1 MIKNWIQK
9 LENSP
14 ITFWQA
20 IFLIYIAVLFR
31 AFLEGYANPENLNH
45 LGGII
50 DTFFHY
56 PFWFFGVFL
65 SVFILLRILT
75 KENISKISKL
85 GAIFSFAI
93 IISPIF
99 DLIAGKNLPHPY
111 AFITGTLNEI
121 IHCFLTFLGGSLGIG
136 IGIRIEIFLGIL
148 FLGYYVFYKT
158 KSLWRSFA
166 GAFLLY
172 MVVFSFC
179 MFPTVLFEAQSI
191 ISGDAQKLTRRT
203 VPTFYYIQEPANSIT
218 NYRIFVL
225 DRNTFDSPKIQ
236 SIKNQYSITISICL
250 LIIDV
255 LILAWWTFLYSAKK
269 IISILKNF
277 RYLRFIH
284 YYLMI
289 ALGIYLGVSFSG
301 RNPVGSTFDLLSFV
315 GLFFS
320 FLFAFLFSIWEN
332 DAIDINIDKI
342 SNPNRPLAK
351 GEFSMEEW
359 RAIKYLFLFLSLAF
373 AFLTGL
379 YAFIFILMF
388 IAAYHIYS
396 APPLRLKRFLGI
408 SSFLIAVNSL
418 LAVFMGFF
426 LSAGTEKLT
435 VFPQKYIL
443 GILAIVFLGEN
454 VKNLKDTEGDKRE
467 GIKTLPVVLGEK
479 TGKLIIGIFVFLAT
493 LLVPFIFFA
502 NIYAFFTAAF
512 FGLILFF
519 LVNRKNF
526 EEKYI
531 FITYFVFAA
540 VFVSEILFLN

>member
-9 LENSP
+9 IENIP

-31 AFLEGYANPENLNH
+31 IFLEGYANPENLNH

-75 KENISKISKL
+75 KEKIDKISKL

-136 IGIRIEIFLGIL
+136 IGIRIELFLGVL

-158 KSLWRSFA
+158 KSLWRSLTA
-166 GAFLLY
+166 AFLLY
-172 MVVFSFC
+172 VVVFAFG
-179 MFPTVLFEAQSI
+179 MLPTLLLETQNVILGNPLE
-191 ISGDAQKLTRRT
+191 LTRRL
-203 VPTFYYIQEPANSIT
+203 VPTFYYIQEPADTIT
-218 NYRIFVL
+218 DYRTFIL
-225 DRNTFDSPKIQ
+225 DRNTFESLKTQ
-236 SIKNQYSITISICL
+236 NIKNQYSITISISL
-250 LIIDV
+250 LIINV
-255 LILAWWTFLYSAKK
+255 LLLVWWTFLYSAKK
-269 IISILKNF
+269 LLAALKNF

-289 ALGIYLGVSFSG
+289 ALGIYLGISFAE
-301 RNPVGSTFDLLSFV
+301 RIPLGSLFDFLSLLS
-315 GLFFS
+315 LF
-320 FLFAFLFSIWEN
+320 FAFLFAGLFCIWEN
-332 DAIDINIDKI
+332 DEIDINIDKI
-342 SNPNRPLAK
+342 SNPSRPLIK
-351 GEFSMEEW
+351 DEFSMEEW
-359 RAIKYLFLFLSLAF
+359 RALKYLFLFLSLAF

-379 YAFIFILMF
+379 YVFIFILMF
-388 IAAYHIYS
+388 IAIYHIYS

-408 SSFLIAVNSL
+408 SSFLIAANSL

-426 LSAGTEKLT
+426 LSSGTENLT
-435 VFPQKYIL
+435 VFPQKYIW

-512 FGLILFF
+512 FGLILFS